1 MKHQELFY
9 GTVIRSFD
17 IFGEITG
24 GQLVL
29 ASVIGNALAADP
41 FAGTGIIRTVA
52 VFFVGLDP
60 AFHDFHPVG
69 EEPQSEKESECPNS

>member
-1 MKHQELFY
+1 MKHQKLFY
-9 GTVIRSFD
+9 GTIIGSFD

-24 GQLVL
+24 GQLIL
-29 ASVIGNALAADP
+29 ASVIGNALAANP
-41 FAGTGIIRTVA
+41 FAGTGIIGTVT

-69 EEPQSEKESECPNS
+69 EEPQSEKELGCPNS